1 MSTQNTSKDASIDTK
16 TKTKTKTKTSK
27 DIDVNVNPS
36 KYIDIDTD
44 TKNLPIINKNNI
56 EKVILFCLL
65 FITILLQIIIK
76 IWTFIILINYYNKL
90 NEKISSDDT
99 VIYDDYK
106 YIYYLAVTN
115 LVFTIITIVF
125 SLISFYIYIYKY
137 SIFKQYK
144 KKIELIIS
152 IMWIIS
158 TVLSITSTLIR
169 SKIKDKYDKYLSH
182 ECDINELVLKILL
195 IISFVFFCLSLI
207 IQYIIPYSIKLY
219 DLYKLYNV

>member
-1 MSTQNTSKDASIDTK
+1 MPTNTNKNTNTNTKTSIDTNIDIDIDTK
-16 TKTKTKTKTSK
+16 TS
-27 DIDVNVNPS
+27 IDTN
-36 KYIDIDTD
+36 IDID

-115 LVFTIITIVF
+115 LVFTIITIIF

-158 TVLSITSTLIR
+158 TILSITSTLIR

-182 ECDINELVLKILL
+182 DCDINELVLKILL

-207 IQYIIPYSIKLY
+207 IQYIIPFSIKLY
-219 DLYKLYNV
+219 NLYNLHNI

>member
-125 SLISFYIYIYKY
+125 SLISFYIYI
-137 SIFKQYK
+137 
-144 KKIELIIS
+144 
-152 IMWIIS
+152 
-158 TVLSITSTLIR
+158 
-169 SKIKDKYDKYLSH
+169 
-182 ECDINELVLKILL
+182 
-195 IISFVFFCLSLI
+195 
-207 IQYIIPYSIKLY
+207 
-219 DLYKLYNV
+219 

>member
-1 MSTQNTSKDASIDTK
+1 MPTQNISIDTN
-16 TKTKTKTKTSK
+16 TNTNTKTS
-27 DIDVNVNPS
+27 IDTNTKTSIDTN
-36 KYIDIDTD
+36 IDIDIDID

-115 LVFTIITIVF
+115 LVFTIITIIF

-158 TVLSITSTLIR
+158 TILSITSTLIR

-182 ECDINELVLKILL
+182 DCDINELVLKILL

-207 IQYIIPYSIKLY
+207 IQYIIPFSIKLY
-219 DLYKLYNV
+219 NLYNLHNI

>member
-1 MSTQNTSKDASIDTK
+1 MSTQNTSKDASIDASK
-16 TKTKTKTKTSK
+16 DASKDVDASK
-27 DIDVNVNPS
+27 DININPS
-36 KYIDIDTD
+36 KYIDID

-106 YIYYLAVTN
+106 YIYYLAITN
-115 LVFTIITIVF
+115 LVFTIITIIF

-182 ECDINELVLKILL
+182 ECDINEIVLKILL

-219 DLYKLYNV
+219 DLYKLNNV

>member
-1 MSTQNTSKDASIDTK
+1 MPTQNISIDTNTNTNTKTSIDTNIDIDIDTK
-16 TKTKTKTKTSK
+16 TS
-27 DIDVNVNPS
+27 IDTN
-36 KYIDIDTD
+36 IDID

-115 LVFTIITIVF
+115 LVFTIITIIF

-158 TVLSITSTLIR
+158 TILSITSTLIR

-182 ECDINELVLKILL
+182 DCDINELVLKILL

-207 IQYIIPYSIKLY
+207 IQYIIPFSIKLY
-219 DLYKLYNV
+219 NLYNLHNI

>member
-1 MSTQNTSKDASIDTK
+1 MPTNTNTNTNTNTKTSIDTNIDIDIDTK
-16 TKTKTKTKTSK
+16 TS
-27 DIDVNVNPS
+27 IDTN
-36 KYIDIDTD
+36 IDID

-115 LVFTIITIVF
+115 LVFTIITIIF

-158 TVLSITSTLIR
+158 TILSITSTLIR

-182 ECDINELVLKILL
+182 DCDINELVLKILL

-207 IQYIIPYSIKLY
+207 IQYIIPFSIKLY
-219 DLYKLYNV
+219 NLYNLHNI